1 MDDIK
6 FSVVLPVYN
15 VADYLR
21 ECLDSLINQT
31 YSNLEIICVNDGS
44 TDNSLAILQ
53 EYAAKDSRIKI
64 INQENQGLGQTRT
77 NGMPHATGDFISFID
92 PDDWIELDMFEKLA
106 VYVKEKNPQVVQ
118 FNIRYYFESD
128 KTFSQVD
135 FLERYANRVKIDIK
149 NKDYYCW
156 KEMKNILIHGK
167 SSACDKIYK
176 LSFLRENN
184 LVFPAHRYGE
194 DVAFYRELLFAV
206 DKIYLYHEC
215 FYNYRRRMGSLSNEK
230 VKLNKTF
237 LLEQIDMTRNILEKH
252 GFMSQFKK
260 EYTRYKLRF
269 IYELE
274 RGTASEFKSE
284 FMNKAKTYLSK
295 REYMQLLCRKYIKA
309 MARNIFKLEKR
320 YAGTNKTQ
328 ITVLGFSFQI

>member
-64 INQENQGLGQTRT
+64 INQENQGVGQTRT

-92 PDDWIELDMFEKLA
+92 PDDWVELDMFEKLA
-106 VYVKEKNPQVVQ
+106 LYINKYDPIVVH
-118 FNIRYYFESD
+118 FEYRYYFEATKSYSNID
-128 KTFSQVD
+128 CREKYSKRIGID
-135 FLERYANRVKIDIK
+135 LKNRE
-149 NKDYYCW
+149 YYSW
-156 KEMKNILIHGK
+156 HEMKNILLHGK
-167 SSACDKIYK
+167 SPAWDKTYK

-194 DVAFYRELLFAV
+194 DVAFYRELLFTV
-206 DKIYLYHEC
+206 DKIHLYDAC
-215 FYNYRRRMGSLSNEK
+215 LYNYRCRAGSLSKTQER
-230 VKLNKTF
+230 LNNTF

-252 GFMSQFKK
+252 GFMSQLKK

-284 FMNKAKTYLSK
+284 FINKAKTYLSK
-295 REYMQLLCRKYIKA
+295 REYIQLLCRKYIKA

-320 YAGTNKTQ
+320 YTGTNKTQ
-328 ITVLGFSFQI
+328 ITILGFTFQI